1 MIESKNFE
9 NKVLNAEEDNL
20 LKQHHQ
26 AYIASIRRLEA
37 LNSEENADDILN
49 TKAYLMNNQI
59 KCFKYNYSLEKSV

>member
-1 MIESKNFE
+1 MTESIKFE
-9 NKVLNAEEDNL
+9 NEVLKGEGDNH

-26 AYIASIRRLEA
+26 AYIASVRRLEA

-49 TKAYLMNNQI
+49 TKAFLINNQI